1 MVKDNENKR
10 VCSIGHIRAIAKVKN
25 VINYAQQLLIYRQ
38 INITLF

>member
-10 VCSIGHIRAIAKVKN
+10 ACSIEPIRAVAKVKN